1 MSAGQEAMQQHPGR
15 WGVSPD
21 VSFQFLTRVIRRS
34 KGTSDGEYKTFLYP
48 NQTEDPYEE
57 L

>member
-1 MSAGQEAMQQHPGR
+1 MSAGQEAMKQHPGR